1 MEKYVVSLLDLLF
14 FPVLQT
20 PRAVIRHSTRVGSV
34 STTVV
39 AASGQRHFVSPSV
52 IIISPRPARFV
63 RGLNDDC
70 RRSLPSD
77 CRKAL
82 KGDRS

>member
-20 PRAVIRHSTRVGSV
+20 PHAVIRHSTRVGSV

-52 IIISPRPARFV
+52 IIISPRSAGFV
-63 RGLNDDC
+63 RGIE
-70 RRSLPSD
+70 RRLSSLV
-77 CRKAL
+77 A
-82 KGDRS
+82 